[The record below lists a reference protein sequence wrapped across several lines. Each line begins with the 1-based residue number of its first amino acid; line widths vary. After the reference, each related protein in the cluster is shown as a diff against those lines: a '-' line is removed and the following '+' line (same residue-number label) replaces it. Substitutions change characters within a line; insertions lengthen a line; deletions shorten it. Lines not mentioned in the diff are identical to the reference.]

1 MGIKIELNEEEK
13 EMIIIGLN
21 MRRNYIE
28 TGDVNYSASNVE
40 VVKGLK
46 INPLNVDQ
54 MRLII
59 KTEELINK
67 LFNSVSIN
75 PAHYPAPPPPPE
87 KIKKSF

>member
-1 MGIKIELNEEEK
+1 MGIKIELTKEEK
-13 EMIIIGLN
+13 EMIIVGLN

-28 TGDVNYSASNVE
+28 TGNVNCSASNAE
-40 VVKGLK
+40 VVKGLN
-46 INPLNVDQ
+46 INPLSVDQ

-67 LFNSVSIN
+67 LFNSVPIN

-87 KIKKSF
+87 K